1 MSLSAGLEELVTS
14 DPAIKHDCV
23 DIIINE
29 KDPLH
34 VERKQQQR
42 GIDDNMILIALH
54 YGRKARTYQDTSYT
68 LLDRS
73 LVGTSYEKYMSKLRG
88 LTIIG
93 RWEDDVFHII
103 TSYWNF
109 LVKSRKRY

>member
-1 MSLSAGLEELVTS
+1 MSLNAGLEELVLS
-14 DPAIKHDCV
+14 DLTIKQDSV
-23 DIIINE
+23 DIVVNE

-42 GIDDNMILIALH
+42 AIDNNMVLIALF
-54 YGRKARTYQDTSYT
+54 YGRKARTYQDISYT
-68 LLDRS
+68 IVDRS
-73 LVGTSYEKYMSKLRG
+73 LLGTPYEKYLSKLRG

-93 RWEDDVFHII
+93 RWEDDTFNII

>member
-1 MSLSAGLEELVTS
+1 MSIDDGLEALVSADPIINENTIELF
-14 DPAIKHDCV
+14 D
-23 DIIINE
+23 NE

-42 GIDDNMILIALH
+42 AIDNNMILIALH
-54 YGRKARTYQDTSYT
+54 YGRKQRTYQDISYT
-68 LLDRS
+68 IVDRS
-73 LVGTSYEKYMSKLRG
+73 LKGTEYEKFLSKLRG

-93 RWEDDVFHII
+93 RWDGTKFNLI

>member
-1 MSLSAGLEELVTS
+1 MNLRAGLEELVLS
-14 DPAIKHDCV
+14 DSTIKQDV
-23 DIIINE
+23 IDVIVND

-42 GIDDNMILIALH
+42 GIDNNMLLIALF
-54 YGRKARTYQDTSYT
+54 YGRKARTYQDVSYT
-68 LLDRS
+68 IIDRN
-73 LVGTSYEKYMSKLRG
+73 LKGTPYEKFLSKLRG

-93 RWEDDVFHII
+93 RWDGESFNLI

-109 LVKSRKRY
+109 LVKLRKRY

>member
-1 MSLSAGLEELVTS
+1 MGLNGGLQTLVEA
-14 DPAIKHDCV
+14 DPIIKLDSI
-23 DIIINE
+23 DILVNE

-34 VERKQQQR
+34 VKRKQQQR
-42 GIDDNMILIALH
+42 AIDDNMILIALY
-54 YGRKARTYQDTSYT
+54 YGKKERTYQDISYT
-68 LLDRS
+68 IVDRS
-73 LVGTSYEKYMSKLRG
+73 LLGTDYEKYLSKLRG

-93 RWEDDVFHII
+93 RWDKDMFHLI

>member
-1 MSLSAGLEELVTS
+1 MNLNKGLEAIVKA
-14 DPAIKHDCV
+14 DPIIKLDS
-23 DIIINE
+23 ISILINE

-34 VERKQQQR
+34 VQRKQQQR
-42 GIDDNMILIALH
+42 AIDNNMILVALY
-54 YGRKARTYQDTSYT
+54 YGNKDRTYKDLSYT
-68 LLDRS
+68 IVDRS
-73 LVGTSYEKYMSKLRG
+73 LINTPYEKYLSKLRG

-93 RWEDDVFHII
+93 KWDDSKFFIK

>member
-1 MSLSAGLEELVTS
+1 MSLDGGLETLVEADPIINS
-14 DPAIKHDCV
+14 DSI
-23 DIIINE
+23 DILVNE

-42 GIDDNMILIALH
+42 AIDDNMILIALY
-54 YGRKARTYQDTSYT
+54 YGRKERTYQDISYT
-68 LLDRS
+68 IVDRS
-73 LVGTSYEKYMSKLRG
+73 LLRTDYEKYLSKLRG

-93 RWEDDVFHII
+93 RWEKDKFHLI

-109 LVKSRKRY
+109 FVKSRKRY

>member
-1 MSLSAGLEELVTS
+1 MIIDDGLEALVS
-14 DPAIKHDCV
+14 ADP
-23 DIIINE
+23 IINEDTIDLFENE

-42 GIDDNMILIALH
+42 AIDNNMILVALH
-54 YGRKARTYQDTSYT
+54 YGRKQRTYQDISYT
-68 LLDRS
+68 IVDRS
-73 LVGTSYEKYMSKLRG
+73 LIGTEYEKFLSKLRG

-93 RWEDDVFHII
+93 RWEGKKFHLI